1 MNKLYK
7 VLIVDDEMLIR
18 QGIINYID
26 WEKEGYQIIGEA
38 ANGEEALALLEKERP
53 DIIITD
59 IVMPEMDG
67 IELVKIAKEKN
78 PAVNIIIL
86 SSFENFDYVRTTFQ
100 HGIADYISSRS

>member
-67 IELVKIAKEKN
+67 IELVKIAKEKK
-78 PAVNIIIL
+78 
-86 SSFENFDYVRTTFQ
+86 SSGQ
-100 HGIADYISSRS
+100 HYYLE